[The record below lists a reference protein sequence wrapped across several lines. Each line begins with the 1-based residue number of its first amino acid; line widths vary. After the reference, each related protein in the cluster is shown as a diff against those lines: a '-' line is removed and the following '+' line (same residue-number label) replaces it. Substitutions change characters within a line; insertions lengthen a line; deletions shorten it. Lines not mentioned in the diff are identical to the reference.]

1 MECLIF
7 LAHQNS
13 KELDMIKIYLIRYKG
28 KCYFVRANSTKYVHE
43 IDKKIQKV
51 FNLQSKPDWEMLV
64 GPNELILT
72 L

>member
-1 MECLIF
+1 
-7 LAHQNS
+7 
-13 KELDMIKIYLIRYKG
+13 MIKIYLIRYKG